1 MTDFS
6 TVMDFDSC
14 IECKPGFE
22 KVLVNIADTESV
34 LFLDERGTQ
43 DIVDPWF
50 FKSDINCQAVDFGNF
65 V

>member
-1 MTDFS
+1 METNATDCYVQSIKVDNNPMTDFS

-34 LFLDERGTQ
+34 LFLDERGT
-43 DIVDPWF
+43 
-50 FKSDINCQAVDFGNF
+50 
-65 V
+65 